1 MFGLIM
7 PAVAL
12 VNLADAATRH
22 AIYHCSVSVT
32 EADYVHTC

>member
-12 VNLADAATRH
+12 VNLADAASRAEAIDCRH
-22 AIYHCSVSVT
+22 EYQPTSWL
-32 EADYVHTC
+32 DF